1 MKGILN
7 LNNPFFRF
15 MNRVADLI
23 ILNLLCIVCCLP
35 VITIG
40 PAITA
45 MFYVTL
51 KMVRNEECYVIKG
64 YFHSFRDNLKQGILI
79 HIIMLFI
86 AAIMFVDI
94 YFCWQIQADI
104 LLCKILVGLF
114 SALAVVYLM
123 VFIYIYPLLA
133 RFSNTTK
140 NMFLNALLMS
150 IRHLPQTIVMIILTV
165 VPFVIMFSHSIILDW
180 GLLLYALVG
189 FSGMATLSSFI
200 FVKIFDKYTPK
211 TEHIATQIDDV
222 EIETSVFKN
231 LQPTNSPSKA
241 QITEDMVGESTDT
254 TSIE

>member
-7 LNNPFFRF
+7 LNNPFFKF
-15 MNRVADLI
+15 MNKVADLI
-23 ILNLLCIVCCLP
+23 ILNLLCIVCSLP

-64 YFHSFRDNLKQGILI
+64 FFHSFRDNLKQGILI

-86 AAIMFVDI
+86 AAIIFVDM
-94 YFCWQIQADI
+94 YFCWQIQANI
-104 LLCKILVGLF
+104 PLGKILFGLF
-114 SALAVVYLM
+114 SALAVIFLM

-150 IRHLPQTIVMIILTV
+150 IRHLPQTIVMIALTV
-165 VPFVIMFSHSIILDW
+165 VPLLIMFSHSIILDW
-180 GLLLYALVG
+180 GLLIYALVG
-189 FSGMATLSSFI
+189 FSGIASLSSMM
-200 FVKIFDKYTPK
+200 FVNIFDKYTPK
-211 TEHIATQIDDV
+211 VETVATQLDDI

-231 LQPTNSPSKA
+231 LQPTNKTS
-241 QITEDMVGESTDT
+241 ESEETVT
-254 TSIE
+254 TNKDSNETN